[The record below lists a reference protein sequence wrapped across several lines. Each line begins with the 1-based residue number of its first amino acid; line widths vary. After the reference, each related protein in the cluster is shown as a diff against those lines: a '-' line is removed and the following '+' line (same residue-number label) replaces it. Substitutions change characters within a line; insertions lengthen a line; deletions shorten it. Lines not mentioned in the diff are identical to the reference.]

1 MDYPH
6 GPFPLSMLI
15 LLFQFRLTEA
25 DAKAAIHN
33 GIVKVN
39 GVKVVDPN
47 RQFVWAKLNEI
58 QCGSH
63 VYVITKTMR
72 AT

>member
-6 GPFPLSMLI
+6 GTFSLSMLI
-15 LLFQFRLTEA
+15 LLFQFRFTEA
-25 DAKAAIHN
+25 DAKVAIHN

-47 RQFVWAKLNEI
+47 RQFVWAQLHEI

-63 VYVITKTMR
+63 VYVITKQMR